1 MLSAIA
7 RFFLLAVFAALISS
21 ASRAQAP
28 APSVQ
33 FVQSASA
40 VSFKD
45 GVLTLAGASPST
57 IFFSD
62 RPQRLS
68 GHVRNDHFVK
78 LWSEGK
84 NSFAS
89 DPPNATL
96 STFAPDG
103 RPRQAVLELSN
114 PRLEGQSIAYNVRLL
129 QGDLPA
135 QGGQS
140 ALFIDGGNTPCNSGL
155 DDPSY
160 SGYPCWAQDA
170 FSPRR

>member
-7 RFFLLAVFAALISS
+7 RACLLVLLAALLSV
-21 ASRAQAP
+21 ASFAQAP

-33 FVQSASA
+33 FVQSANA

-45 GVLTLAGASPST
+45 GVLTLTGVSPST
-57 IFFSD
+57 LFFSD
-62 RPQRLS
+62 RPQRLA

-78 LWSEGK
+78 SWSEGK
-84 NSFAS
+84 NSFAD

-96 STFAPDG
+96 STCAPDG
-103 RPRQAVLELSN
+103 RPNQAVVALTN
-114 PRLEGQSIAYNVRLL
+114 PRLNGQSIAYNARVL

-135 QGGQS
+135 QGGES
-140 ALFIDGGNTPCNSGL
+140 ALFIDGGDVPCNSGL